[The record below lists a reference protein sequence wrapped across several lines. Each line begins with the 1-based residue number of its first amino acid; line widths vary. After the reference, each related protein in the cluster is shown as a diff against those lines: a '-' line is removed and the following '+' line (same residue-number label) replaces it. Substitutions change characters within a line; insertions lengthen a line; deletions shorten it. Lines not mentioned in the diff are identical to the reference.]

1 VSSPG
6 TSGSPASP
14 GSPGG
19 DVDVTGALG
28 VPDAFDRIWTPHRM
42 SYISGESKAVG
53 DPDDPAVCPFCV
65 TPSKADDDALIV
77 ARGSLVYAVLNLYPY
92 NAGHLLVVPYRH
104 VPDLTDLSVDE
115 SAEFIFFTQQAIST
129 LRAASSP
136 HGFNLG
142 VNLGSV
148 AGAGIAA
155 HLHQHVVPRWGGDT
169 NFMPVVGRTR
179 VLPQLLHDT
188 RDLLASVW
196 PG

>member
-1 VSSPG
+1 MS
-6 TSGSPASP
+6 AR
-14 GSPGG
+14 
-19 DVDVTGALG
+19 DVDVSGAVG
-28 VPDAFDRIWTPHRM
+28 DPDAFDRIWTPHRM
-42 SYISGESKAVG
+42 AYINGESKPSG
-53 DPDDPAVCPFCV
+53 DPDDPTSCPFCV
-65 TPSKADDDALIV
+65 IPTKPDDEALIV
-77 ARGSLVYAVLNLYPY
+77 ARGPLVYAVLNLYPY

-104 VPDLTDLSVDE
+104 LPDITDLTGDE
-115 SAEFIFFTQQAIST
+115 AAELALFTQQAVST
-129 LRAASSP
+129 LRAASHP

-155 HLHQHVVPRWGGDT
+155 HLHQHIVPRWGGDT

-188 RDLLASVW
+188 RDLLASAW

>member
-1 VSSPG
+1 MSSN
-6 TSGSPASP
+6 
-14 GSPGG
+14 
-19 DVDVTGALG
+19 DVDVSGAVG
-28 VPDAFDRIWTPHRM
+28 DPDAFDRIWTPHRM
-42 SYISGESKAVG
+42 AYINGESKPAG
-53 DPDDPAVCPFCV
+53 DPDDPSVCPFCV
-65 TPSKADDDALIV
+65 IPSKPDDEALIV

-104 VPDLTDLSVDE
+104 MPDIIDLTVDE
-115 SAEFIFFTQQAIST
+115 AAEFALFTQQAVAT
-129 LRAASSP
+129 LRSASQP

-155 HLHQHVVPRWGGDT
+155 HLHQHIVPRWGGDT

-188 RDLLASVW
+188 RELLASVW
-196 PG
+196 PGAK

>member
-1 VSSPG
+1 VTSSSGADGANIDVS
-6 TSGSPASP
+6 
-14 GSPGG
+14 
-19 DVDVTGALG
+19 GATG

-42 SYISGESKAVG
+42 AYINGESKPAG

-65 TPSKADDDALIV
+65 IPSKSDDDGLIV

-104 VPDLTDLSVDE
+104 MPDITDLTVAE
-115 SAEFIFFTQQAIST
+115 SAEFVLFTQQAVAT
-129 LRAASSP
+129 LRAVSQP

-155 HLHQHVVPRWGGDT
+155 HLHQHIVPRWGGDT

-188 RDLLASVW
+188 RDLLASGW